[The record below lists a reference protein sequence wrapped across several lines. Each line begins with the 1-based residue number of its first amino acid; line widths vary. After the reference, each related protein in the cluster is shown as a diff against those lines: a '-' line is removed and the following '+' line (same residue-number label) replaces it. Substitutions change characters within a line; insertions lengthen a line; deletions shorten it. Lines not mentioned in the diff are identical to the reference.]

1 MSTRPEPALRRLVRA
16 ATVAAVVATVLV
28 ASPASANVPEGWSN
42 PQDVS
47 GLTWLLLL
55 IGLPVVAIL
64 VITAMVYL
72 PPVARGENVRPHA
85 SVLPES
91 QWLGGPKSGVA
102 ELPAPDGPDSQAG
115 GAGARW

>member
-1 MSTRPEPALRRLVRA
+1 MSTRNEPVLRRLVRA
-16 ATVAAVVATVLV
+16 ATVTVVLGSALLV
-28 ASPASANVPEGWSN
+28 APASANVPEGWSN
-42 PQDVS
+42 PEETN
-47 GLTWLLLL
+47 GLTWMLLLL
-55 IGLPVVAIL
+55 ALPVAAIL

-72 PPVARGENVRPHA
+72 PAVARGENVRPHA

-91 QWLGGPKSGVA
+91 QWLGGPKSGLA